1 MTSQVVLNMDSALK
15 EKAMKKAKMVGLPF
29 SSVINMA
36 VRAFVE
42 DRYDVQFVQKF
53 NAKTDREIR
62 QALKDIKEGKNLSPV
77 FHTVDEM
84 KKWVEDR

>member
-1 MTSQVVLNMDSALK
+1 MDSALK